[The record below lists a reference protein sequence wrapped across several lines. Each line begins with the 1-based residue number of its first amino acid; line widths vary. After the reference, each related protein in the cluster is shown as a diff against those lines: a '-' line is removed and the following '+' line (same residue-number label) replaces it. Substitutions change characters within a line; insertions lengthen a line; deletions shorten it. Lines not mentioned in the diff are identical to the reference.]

1 MSDARELQPQVTPW
15 TERFIDAIPL
25 SPVWLA
31 IATSGV
37 LLAMLLVIEVVVGRH
52 SEFLA
57 GELAENVPRDIRFAV
72 ILSLAIGYLVG
83 ASRALRKATRRNIGA
98 LRPLLRPPREGE
110 ALAEDELP
118 LKPDRARMGGIIG
131 IAMALAI
138 PFAVDWGE
146 LYFFTRVYWKPET
159 VWTWAALVP
168 IGWMCGR
175 LVHASLHGADLF
187 SRLAR
192 SRLRVDLFDTR
203 SLAPFVRQ
211 GMQTVLV
218 WLGFIAVIAL
228 TLVNQRMGVVI
239 AFNVLVALVVSVT
252 TLVLP
257 LWGIHEQ
264 LVDAKANELDWVR
277 ETIREERQR
286 LREGGE
292 VGSAAAARMP
302 GILAYEARVE
312 GVREWPFDVPTLLRL
327 MLYLALPLVSW
338 IGGAFVE
345 RLLGAALD

>member
-1 MSDARELQPQVTPW
+1 
-15 TERFIDAIPL
+15 
-25 SPVWLA
+25 VWLA
-31 IATSGV
+31 IATSSA
-37 LLAMLLVIEVVVGRH
+37 LLAIFLLIEVAVGRH

-57 GELAENVPRDIRFAV
+57 GELAEHLPREIRFAV
-72 ILSLAIGYLVG
+72 IVSLAIGYLVG
-83 ASRALRKATRRNIGA
+83 ANRALRKATRRNIGA

-110 ALAEDELP
+110 ALVEDELP
-118 LKPDRARMGGIIG
+118 LKPNGARMGGIIG
-131 IAMALAI
+131 IAVVLAL
-138 PFAVDWGE
+138 PFAIDWGE
-146 LYFFTRVYWKPET
+146 LPFFTRGYWLPER
-159 VWTWAALVP
+159 VWIWAVLVP
-168 IGWMCGR
+168 LGWMCGR

-192 SRLRVDLFDTR
+192 SRLSVDLFDTR

-211 GMQTVLV
+211 GMQTVLA

-228 TLVNQRMGVVI
+228 NLLNQRMGIVI
-239 AFNVLVALVVSVT
+239 AFNVLAALVVSVT

-257 LWGIHEQ
+257 LRGIHEQ
-264 LVDAKANELDWVR
+264 LAHAKAHELDWVR
-277 ETIREERQR
+277 EMIREERQR

-292 VGSAAAARMP
+292 AGSAAAARIP
-302 GILAYEARVE
+302 GILAYEARVQ

-327 MLYLALPLVSW
+327 TFYLALPLGSW

>member
-1 MSDARELQPQVTPW
+1 MSDARELQPRVTPW

-37 LLAMLLVIEVVVGRH
+37 LLAIYLVIEIGAGRH

-57 GELAENVPRDIRFAV
+57 GDLGEHFPREVRFGV
-72 ILSLAIGYLVG
+72 VTSLALGYLVG
-83 ASRALRKATRRNIGA
+83 ANRALRNATRRNIGA
-98 LRPLLRPPREGE
+98 LRPLLRPPREGK
-110 ALAEDELP
+110 ALIEDELS
-118 LKPDRARMGGIIG
+118 PDPHGARVGGLMG
-131 IAMALAI
+131 IAVALAV

-146 LYFFTRVYWKPET
+146 LPFFARGYWMPET
-159 VWTWAALVP
+159 TWTWAVLVP
-168 IGWMCGR
+168 LGWMCGR
-175 LVHASLHGADLF
+175 LVQASLHGASLF

-192 SRLRVDLFDTR
+192 SRLSVDLFDTR

-211 GMQTVLV
+211 GMQTVLA

-228 TLVNQRMGVVI
+228 SLLNQRMGIVI
-239 AFNVLVALVVSVT
+239 AFNVLGALVVCVA

-257 LWGIHEQ
+257 LRGIHEQ
-264 LVDAKANELDWVR
+264 LVDAKAHELDWVR

-292 VGSAAAARMP
+292 VGSAAAARIP

-312 GVREWPFDVPTLLRL
+312 GISEWPFDVPTLLRL
-327 MLYLALPLVSW
+327 TLYLALPIGSW
-338 IGGAFVE
+338 IGGALVE
-345 RLLGAALD
+345 QLLGAALD